1 MILIDNN
8 QIVIASAFHIIKE
21 KSELDVDILRHMV
34 LNSYRMYR
42 KKFHKTY
49 GELVICH
56 DAGDYW
62 RKDIFSNYKSNR
74 KKKIKESKEKWND
87 IFDSLTALR
96 EELKENLPYK
106 SIIVDRTEAD
116 DIIAVLSR
124 TSDEQVMIVSSDKD
138 LKQLMKYSNV
148 RQYSP
153 TKKDFIESIDPENE
167 LIEHIIRGDS
177 SDGIPNIFSE
187 DDSIINEDKRQ
198 TPCRKK
204 KIKDVFDNLSVWSQT
219 EEWKRNQTLIDL
231 NFIPEEYESNILD
244 EFKKEPKGK
253 RKNLLNYFIKYN
265 LKNFVDHIEEF

>member
-8 QIVIASAFHIIKE
+8 QIVIACAFHIMKE
-21 KSELDVDILRHMV
+21 KSELDVDMLRHMV

-42 KKFHKTY
+42 KKFHKIY

-62 RKDIFSNYKSNR
+62 RKDIFSNYKANR
-74 KKKIKESKEKWND
+74 KKKIKESKEKWNS

-231 NFIPEEYESNILD
+231 NFIPEKYESNILD

-265 LKNFVDHIEEF
+265 LKNFVDCIEEF

>member
-265 LKNFVDHIEEF
+265 LKNFVDCIEEF

>member
-8 QIVIASAFHIIKE
+8 QIVIACAFHIIKE
-21 KSELDVDILRHMV
+21 KSELDVDMLRHMV

-42 KKFHKTY
+42 KKFHKIY

-62 RKDIFSNYKSNR
+62 RKDIFSNYKANR
-74 KKKIKESKEKWND
+74 KKKIKESKEKWNS

-204 KIKDVFDNLSVWSQT
+204 KIKDVFDNLSMWSQT

-265 LKNFVDHIEEF
+265 LKNFVDCIEEF